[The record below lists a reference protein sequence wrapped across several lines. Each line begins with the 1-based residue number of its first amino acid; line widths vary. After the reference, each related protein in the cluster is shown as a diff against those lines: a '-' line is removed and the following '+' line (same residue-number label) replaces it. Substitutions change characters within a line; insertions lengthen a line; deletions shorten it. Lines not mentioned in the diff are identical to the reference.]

1 MLRFVVLCNTDD
13 TINVESKARRGMG
26 NIHQLT
32 VITDALV
39 ISGFG
44 HVMVITF
51 GSIVP
56 TTIFVCECKGTGTTR
71 DDRNGVVRWKE
82 AFASVLEHPKPP
94 VVKHLVN
101 HSYFLASFE

>member
-26 NIHQLT
+26 NIHRLT
-32 VITDALV
+32 VITDAPV

-44 HVMVITF
+44 PVMVIIS
-51 GSIVP
+51 GSTVL
-56 TTIFVCECKGTGTTR
+56 TTIFVCECQGTGATR
-71 DDRNGVVRWKE
+71 SDRNGVVRWKE

-101 HSYFLASFE
+101 HSYLLASLE